1 MMKPQLS
8 SLWTSLGFFSLLA
21 LLALGACKSSPS
33 LLHPGDPHPRL
44 GDEIMVCGKLF
55 HTGTPIVLWTDPG
68 GYDAYRLDL
77 RFPAETAGRKKKPQG
92 PRYGSLRR
100 SLPDALKTK
109 VINNRLSVPDLAKQ
123 VRQFVLHYDVCG
135 TSRQCFKVLQ
145 DMRGLSVHFMLD
157 VDGTIYQTLDL
168 KERAWHAGKAND
180 RSVGVEI
187 AHIGAYP
194 APDSKVLNAWYVG
207 DEGSKAIHFPGW
219 MKETGIRGGARA
231 YRPARKGILHGK
243 IQGRELW
250 QYDFTEAQYRALAHL
265 VASLNRILPG
275 IRLDYPR
282 GKDGELL
289 PKALPPKELAKFEG
303 VLGHYHVTTRKTD
316 PGPAMNWDRLMRDA
330 RALRFGTCPEPRP
343 AP

>member
-1 MMKPQLS
+1 MKFRFSILS
-8 SLWTSLGFFSLLA
+8 MFA
-21 LLALGACKSSPS
+21 LLVLLVLGACKSSTLRP
-33 LLHPGDPHPRL
+33 LHPGDPLPRL

-77 RFPAETAGRKKKPQG
+77 RFPAETGKRKKQPEG

-100 SLPDALKTK
+100 SLPDALKAK
-109 VINNRLSVPDLAKQ
+109 VIANRLSVSDLAQQ
-123 VRQFVLHYDVCG
+123 VQQFVLHYDVCG
-135 TSRQCFKVLQ
+135 TSRQCFKILQ

-194 APDSKVLNAWYVG
+194 APDAKVLTSWYLG
-207 DEGSKAIHFPGW
+207 EDGQKGIHFPDW
-219 MKETGIRGGARA
+219 MKETGVRGAGP
-231 YRPARKGILHGK
+231 YRPAHKGILHGK

-265 VASLNRILPG
+265 VATLNRLLPS

-282 GKDGELL
+282 GKDGKLL
-289 PKALPPKELAKFEG
+289 TKALSSEALKTFKG

-330 RALRFGTCPEPRP
+330 RALRFGTCPEPYP
-343 AP
+343 LP